1 MSKTVV
7 QMNFEYHMPQAEYE
21 TIVEQAAPSIAQV
34 EGIVWKIFIIK
45 EATQEAG
52 GLYLFESVAAAE
64 AYLNGPIITGLR
76 QHPGIRNVS
85 VKLFNFLEIPTL
97 VTHGPVELPV
107 RLET

>member
-1 MSKTVV
+1 MSKTIV
-7 QMNFEYHMPQAEYE
+7 QINFEYYMPQAEYE
-21 TIVEQAAPSIAQV
+21 AICEQAAQSIAQV
-34 EGIVWKIFIIK
+34 EGVVWKIFIIK

-64 AYLNGPIITGLR
+64 AYLNGPIITGLS

-85 VKLFNFLEIPTL
+85 VKLFDFLEVPTL

-107 RLET
+107 LLES